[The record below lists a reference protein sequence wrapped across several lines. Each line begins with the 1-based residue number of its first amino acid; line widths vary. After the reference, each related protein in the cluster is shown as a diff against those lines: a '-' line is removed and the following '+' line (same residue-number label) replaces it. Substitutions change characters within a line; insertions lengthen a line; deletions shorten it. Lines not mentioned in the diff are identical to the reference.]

1 MDEQRKETEELS
13 QETPYVP
20 RPAWQI
26 WGAWIGIAIVLVG
39 FLLYVYQIAT
49 GGL

>member
-1 MDEQRKETEELS
+1 MDEQRKETEELT
-13 QETPYVP
+13 QEKPYVP

-26 WGAWIGIAIVLVG
+26 LAAWIGAGIVIVS

>member
-1 MDEQRKETEELS
+1 MDDQHKETEELS
-13 QETPYVP
+13 QEKPYTP
-20 RPAWQI
+20 RPAWQL
-26 WGAWIGIAIVLVG
+26 WAARFGLVIAVVA